1 LNGGF
6 RWGKKAG
13 FAFLVSQS
21 KEMEERFS
29 FVVSDAEGVSYPA
42 IQAMVRLGQREEL
55 EAYLRQFLSC
65 LRETGRS
72 DLVLAKSRLIALVT
86 VIVLSVM
93 ELGAP
98 EGTERKIAE
107 VSQQLEGI
115 PTADALVAFAER
127 FLHSV
132 TVCAK
137 PEANQYAK
145 RLIQRAVRMIQER
158 YSEDLTDEE
167 VAWQLGLSRSH
178 FRFLFKE
185 VTGLPFKRYLTEFR
199 LTKAR
204 VLLEESA
211 LAVKAVARRVGYS
224 DVNTFQRAYRAYF
237 GVPPSAHRKPS
248 L

>member
-1 LNGGF
+1 
-6 RWGKKAG
+6 
-13 FAFLVSQS
+13 
-21 KEMEERFS
+21 MEERFS